1 MDIECA
7 ASDEALLRLTRDE
20 LVVLANALNT
30 VCNAVDLPEF
40 TTLLGVNRSEAEA
53 LLADLA
59 AVLQRMSPDRGA

>member
-40 TTLLGVNRSEAEA
+40 TTLLGVDQSEAEA

>member
-40 TTLLGVNRSEAEA
+40 TTLLCVDRSEAEA